1 MLRRHAEPRGARSL
15 PEQEIAHSLAES
27 VADRIRENVIRG
39 SFSPG
44 QHLSEAEMSES
55 LEVSRNTLREVFR
68 VLTKEGL
75 LKHEPNRGVFVA
87 TPDVATIV
95 DLYRVRRVIQCR
107 VVEQSPPGHPA
118 IASMRKAVDS
128 AKRAGAAKDWVTVGS
143 EDLAFHAAIVALADS
158 PRLNVFFS
166 QISAEMRLAFGLL
179 PDPEYL
185 HAPFIEANEDILL
198 LVATGR
204 KAEAAARLETY
215 FVQAERAVLGA
226 FSRR

>member
-1 MLRRHAEPRGARSL
+1 MLRRHAGHRDLGTAPDQDLGRSL
-15 PEQEIAHSLAES
+15 ADS

-55 LEVSRNTLREVFR
+55 LDISRNTLREVFR

-87 TPDVATIV
+87 IPDVATIV

-107 VVEQSPPGHPA
+107 VVEQAPPGHPA
-118 IASMRKAVDS
+118 IELMRKAVES
-128 AKRAGAAKDWVTVGS
+128 AKRARAARDWVAVGS

-185 HAPFIEANEDILL
+185 HAPFIELNEEILRL
-198 LVATGR
+198 LGAGK
-204 KAEAAARLETY
+204 KAEAAARLEIY